1 MDIEEGEE
9 EHRRDGETAAVRRR
23 GKTDA
28 ATSAPDGSHRPREKE
43 GDYAA
48 LIISFLTGKVIL
60 SECGFRPSSF
70 LAETFSPPRPP
81 SLLSLHFT
89 SHHINFHS
97 CGRLA
102 SSSSPNVTLHTLI
115 HFFSF
120 FFFLAPPFHFHHS
133 GPTASS
139 VLLPLFPF
147 AGDVLSL
154 RIQYSQ
160 TFQSEPIATSPLFPA
175 FRPSFYTA
183 RLIATIHAAFIVEL
197 PLCSVLTGSRLPLK
211 RRLIPLLSSI
221 LHRRHW
227 RRLLSERGSER
238 AS

>member
-1 MDIEEGEE
+1 M
-9 EHRRDGETAAVRRR
+9 R
-23 GKTDA
+23 
-28 ATSAPDGSHRPREKE
+28 
-43 GDYAA
+43 
-48 LIISFLTGKVIL
+48 L
-60 SECGFRPSSF
+60 SSLLLPCRNF
-70 LAETFSPPRPP
+70 FSP
-81 SLLSLHFT
+81 SLFSPFT
-89 SHHINFHS
+89 SHHITSTSTPVAAFFF
-97 CGRLA
+97 
-102 SSSSPNVTLHTLI
+102 SSSSPNVAQHTLI
-115 HFFSF
+115 HFFS

-139 VLLPLFPF
+139 VLPPLFPF

-160 TFQSEPIATSPLFPA
+160 TFQSESIATSPLLPA

-211 RRLIPLLSSI
+211 RRLISLLSSI

-227 RRLLSERGSER
+227 RRLLSERER
-238 AS
+238 EPNL